1 MKAVRRQSA
10 ILADEATARL
20 ATLRA
25 AEAEASRQADEAAA
39 AASEHSATAS
49 AAEQRARAMRKA
61 EADQKLRVGEAKA
74 RAVKIREE
82 KAARL
87 AGVQGRVS
95 SSTIARDDDPQPP
108 PPPQRPAAGPA
119 KEDIKRQ
126 HEEQW
131 RQKRAN
137 SDLGLG
143 PPDVAAQQRARIA
156 EVQRQREAEER
167 AIAEE
172 LLAEQR
178 EAEEAEEAQKKAKKE
193 QTKKARAD
201 YEVKKR
207 EAEQLAAARRAQEA
221 AETAAAAAAA
231 DSPPP
236 PPDAPP
242 AVTMLEATHAYK
254 ATSDQE
260 ISFSKGTEITLLDKT
275 NDNWWR
281 GRLYFGAGGEA
292 GSKDGYFPASYV
304 REVQLTHVA

>member
-1 MKAVRRQSA
+1 MQAVRRQSA

-25 AEAEASRQADEAAA
+25 AEAEASRQADAAA
-39 AASEHSATAS
+39 ATASEHSATAS

-95 SSTIARDDDPQPP
+95 SAAITHDDPP
-108 PPPQRPAAGPA
+108 PPPPPRPTAGPT

-143 PPDVAAQQRARIA
+143 PPDVAAQQRARTA

-221 AETAAAAAAA
+221 AETAAAAAA

-236 PPDAPP
+236 PSDAPP